1 MHRRIEGSRMFSLV
15 VSTYIPRSVQAA
27 CASQQMFPT
36 TICPSIWH
44 TTYGSA
50 SAAHAA
56 MSAVPPIGASLPFCL
71 SSHEYGPVH
80 RRQQKHIY
88 KTFKKSLF
96 SFLIILLK
104 MTIAMLIYM
113 DMVDN
118 FVLTSIHPYTA
129 REIMV

>member
-88 KTFKKSLF
+88 KTFKKSL
-96 SFLIILLK
+96 SSDAVCAPSIVSVLLLK
-104 MTIAMLIYM
+104 
-113 DMVDN
+113 D
-118 FVLTSIHPYTA
+118 FVLKPFVFVL
-129 REIMV
+129 RVMC